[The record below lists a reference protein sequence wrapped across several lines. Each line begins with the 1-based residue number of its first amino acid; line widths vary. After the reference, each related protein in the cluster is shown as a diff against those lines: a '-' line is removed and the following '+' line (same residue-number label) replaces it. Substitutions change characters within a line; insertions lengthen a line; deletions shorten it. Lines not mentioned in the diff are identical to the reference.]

1 MSEKKKKVI
10 RIVRRRAGDT
20 DQMTGASEQALSSHD
35 VASRPEPPRKARLRE
50 DDEQNAPTAAA
61 VPVTEEPTSAEEST
75 KRRVVR
81 RKRISVVTKR
91 SLSESQKQ
99 SEPQAAPEPAG
110 DPPEALGGAV
120 RKPMILDAP
129 KPCKVQTP
137 YEELLDSIYDAV
149 LITDA
154 DASVI
159 GVNQRAV
166 DSLQYDQDDLLG
178 MPLLTL
184 LPDADIE
191 FLKTLKQMP
200 ASKYALIET
209 RCRRRDGSYYPAE
222 IAVKSMGG
230 RGNNIAFFVRNI
242 TRRREAEAQL
252 SMVNNAVMNSL
263 TAIVVTDEQ
272 GVIRFDNP
280 AAIKIFRAASETRD
294 NQKGL
299 NLADFFIE
307 KEKIESAFKDLRELK
322 TWRGELRVPRP
333 GGGSIDTEVSATP
346 NIHDKKLDGFVF
358 SVIDITTEKAARR
371 QREINER
378 NAATIAALGA
388 ACHHLSQPATVLCIN
403 AEILEQLAGHCEDPE
418 MAELLR
424 QNLEAVKDL
433 QEKLRILNDMTHF
446 RTEKYLEHDENID
459 DISNTIL
466 SIKSE

>member
-322 TWRGELRVPRP
+322 TWRGSPPRGREHRYRGFCHTQHTRQEAGRLRVFRDRYNYREGRP
-333 GGGSIDTEVSATP
+333 AP
-346 NIHDKKLDGFVF
+346 ARDKRAQRSDHR
-358 SVIDITTEKAARR
+358 SARR
-371 QREINER
+371 RLPPPLAAGDCALHQRRDSRTVGRPLRRPRDGRAASSESRGGQGPAGEVAHLERHDPLPHREISR
-378 NAATIAALGA
+378 A
-388 ACHHLSQPATVLCIN
+388 
-403 AEILEQLAGHCEDPE
+403 
-418 MAELLR
+418 R
-424 QNLEAVKDL
+424 
-433 QEKLRILNDMTHF
+433 
-446 RTEKYLEHDENID
+446 
-459 DISNTIL
+459 
-466 SIKSE
+466 